1 MSLYAEPS
9 QSGEYEE
16 YLDEHTHRHNE
27 RSEASAKPHYYHHR
41 KEGLERGEYHKC
53 CPATLE
59 EQSGIARQDEVVGL
73 QFVDY
78 MQCDEHS
85 DKESQEEYRAIDEP
99 ILAHK

>member
-1 MSLYAEPS
+1 MSLHSQPS
-9 QSGEYEE
+9 ERREYEE
-16 YLDEHTHRHNE
+16 NLDKHSHSHNQ
-27 RSEASAKPHYYHHR
+27 RGKTSAEADDYHHSKDR
-41 KEGLERGEYHKC
+41 LEEGKDDKC
-53 CPATLE
+53 RPTTLE
-59 EQSGIARQDEVVGL
+59 EQSGIARENKVVGL